1 MIRRKLADY
10 LRLIRMDKPA
20 GALLLL
26 WPTLWGLWLAAE
38 GWPGWRW
45 FGVFVAGVV
54 VMRAFGCVV
63 NDVADR
69 NYDPFVART
78 RNRPLAAG
86 RISVR
91 EAVAVG
97 AALLLCAFALWLT
110 LPAIAK
116 WWAVPAAAVAALYPF
131 AKRFVA
137 LPQAVLALAFSFGI
151 PMAFAAVRDAH
162 PPAAAWALFLANA
175 LWVMAYDTI
184 YAMADR
190 EDDLKS
196 ESRAP
201 QSFSAKRTSPPSA
214 CFTRFASAG
223 FRCSARRWITALPIT
238 SRCSPPPD
246 LFFIFTAHTA
256 RACRTP
262 ACPSFARIIGLAP
275 SSLRASP
282 RSQADEPGELEMQK
296 AIRIDD
302 GGFAPDALR
311 MDSPN
316 QDARPDGAKAEL
328 LVAHGISLPPGVFG
342 GGDVAALFCN
352 RLDCDSHP
360 AYESL
365 RGLKVS
371 AHFLISRDGRLTQF
385 VSCARRAWHA
395 GESEWRGR
403 AGCNDFSVGAELE
416 GADDVPYARPAIR
429 RLCRA
434 GPRPGAVEQSG
445 AGGGCGAFGHCA
457 GAEVR
462 PGLGF

>member
-45 FGVFVAGVV
+45 FGVFIAGVV

-63 NDVADR
+63 NDIADR

-190 EDDLKS
+190 EDDLKIGVKS
-196 ESRAP
+196 
-201 QSFSAKRTSPPSA
+201 SAV
-214 CFTRFASAG
+214 
-223 FRCSARRWITALPIT
+223 
-238 SRCSPPPD
+238 
-246 LFFIFTAHTA
+246 FF
-256 RACRTP
+256 
-262 ACPSFARIIGLAP
+262 
-275 SSLRASP
+275 
-282 RSQADEPGELEMQK
+282 GEK
-296 AIRIDD
+296 
-302 GGFAPDALR
+302 
-311 MDSPN
+311 
-316 QDARPDGAKAEL
+316 
-328 LVAHGISLPPGVFG
+328 
-342 GGDVAALFCN
+342 DVAAVSVFYALCISWLSLLGAAMDYSFAYYFALLAAAGFVFYFYRAYRA
-352 RLDCDSHP
+352 RLPDACMS
-360 AYESL
+360 
-365 RGLKVS
+365 V
-371 AHFLISRDGRLTQF
+371 F
-385 VSCARRAWHA
+385 RANHW
-395 GESEWRGR
+395 
-403 AGCNDFSVGAELE
+403 F
-416 GADDVPYARPAIR
+416 
-429 RLCRA
+429 
-434 GPRPGAVEQSG
+434 GAVVFAGFASQSG
-445 AGGGCGAFGHCA
+445 G
-457 GAEVR
+457 
-462 PGLGF
+462 